1 MRGPTEASTRA
12 TLSRAQLVDHTQ
24 AHTQAHHG
32 HSALPNAT
40 TAKYPISQPPARPHP
55 LFLSH
60 SSLSPTTAS
69 YTTHLFSARRP
80 GPETPTTSKTAIEN
94 TTATTIMPR
103 PVPPPTPGSSSD
115 LRGKEPSGGSI
126 TAPAFNL
133 PPTAYQEP
141 DRLSNSSSTPSVN
154 GSDSSYRPVSPPSPA
169 DLSRKRPATMQSG
182 PAVITKDDFA
192 LPPPP
197 TRSRKIIQMKPKDSS
212 GGAQQQQALPA
223 AAQTAITSPPAVGRT
238 PSTASQAGGKR
249 KQNNT
254 GATAAGRKIARKTA
268 HSLIERR
275 RRSKMNEEFGVLK
288 DMIPACKGQEMHKLA
303 ILQASIEYL
312 RYLEQCVTDLQAQN
326 NSPRPQPPPLRV
338 NRGTTNEDD
347 EDEDEDED
355 MADDNADDDN
365 DANEATASSTP
376 ATSALEPSGSS
387 AISLPSLAQLTTTL
401 SNSPAT
407 FGPSAGASGRHYS
420 ISSQSQASYSPYFHS
435 THTSPAFGPQPSN
448 SSSHSYAGLPAYG
461 GPFGLGSPALR
472 PMDSAGGVMQQQQSQ
487 SLRMMAEGGMEL
499 AEKQRAGG
507 TGRGNGGSGRKSDPD
522 LDREAAAALS
532 MLNHDRRGWR
542 AAGTGSSAVVGDG
555 AAGVGGVGGS
565 TGMSVKDLL
574 SG

>member
-1 MRGPTEASTRA
+1 
-12 TLSRAQLVDHTQ
+12 
-24 AHTQAHHG
+24 
-32 HSALPNAT
+32 
-40 TAKYPISQPPARPHP
+40 
-55 LFLSH
+55 
-60 SSLSPTTAS
+60 
-69 YTTHLFSARRP
+69 
-80 GPETPTTSKTAIEN
+80 
-94 TTATTIMPR
+94 MPR
-103 PVPPPTPGSSSD
+103 PVAPPTPGSSSD

-154 GSDSSYRPVSPPSPA
+154 GSDSSYRPVSPPSPV

-212 GGAQQQQALPA
+212 SGAQQQQALPA
-223 AAQTAITSPPAVGRT
+223 PAQNAITSPPAVGRT

-275 RRSKMNEEFGVLK
+275 RRSKMNEKFGVLK
-288 DMIPACKGQEMHKLA
+288 DMIPACKRQEMHKLA

-338 NRGTTNEDD
+338 NRADTNED
-347 EDEDEDED
+347 DEDED

-365 DANEATASSTP
+365 DANEATTSSTP

-407 FGPSAGASGRHYS
+407 FGPGAGASGRHYS

-435 THTSPAFGPQPSN
+435 THTSPAFGPQLSN
-448 SSSHSYAGLPAYG
+448 PSSSLSYAGLPAYG
-461 GPFGLGSPALR
+461 GAFGLGSPALK
-472 PMDSAGGVMQQQQSQ
+472 PMDSVGGMQQQQQQ
-487 SLRMMAEGGMEL
+487 SLRMMAEGGIEL
-499 AEKQRAGG
+499 AEKQRVGG
-507 TGRGNGGSGRKSDPD
+507 GGGGGGARGGGGSGSGRKSDHD

-542 AAGTGSSAVVGDG
+542 AAGTSGSGGAVIEG
-555 AAGVGGVGGS
+555 AAGGGGGGS
-565 TGMSVKDLL
+565 TGMSVRDLL